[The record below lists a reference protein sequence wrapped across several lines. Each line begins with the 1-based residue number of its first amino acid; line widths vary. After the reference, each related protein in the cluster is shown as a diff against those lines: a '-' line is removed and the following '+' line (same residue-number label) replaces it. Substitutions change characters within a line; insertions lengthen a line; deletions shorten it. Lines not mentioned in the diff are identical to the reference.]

1 MKHRELKAKVL
12 ANPETL
18 EAYRGMETEYELLR
32 QMLKARAKAGLS
44 QSQVASKMGTK
55 APAVTRL
62 ESALTSGSHSP
73 TLATIQRYA
82 RAVGCELKVSLVSS
96 RDVQPNKSPKRTASD
111 GSH

>member
-12 ANPETL
+12 SNPETL
-18 EAYRGMETEYELLR
+18 AAYRGMETEFELLR

-44 QSQVASKMGTK
+44 QAQVAQKMGTK

-73 TLATIQRYA
+73 SLATIQRYA
-82 RAVGCELKVSLVSS
+82 RAVGCELQIRLVNSRNVKPNNSL
-96 RDVQPNKSPKRTASD
+96 KRTP
-111 GSH
+111 

>member
-12 ANPETL
+12 ANPETRA
-18 EAYRGMETEYELLR
+18 AYRSMETEFELLR

-44 QSQVASKMGTK
+44 QAQVAQKMGTK

-73 TLATIQRYA
+73 SLATIQRYA
-82 RAVGCELKVSLVSS
+82 RAVGCELQVKLVKL
-96 RDVQPNKSPKRTASD
+96 RDVKPDKSLNPDAPRRA
-111 GSH
+111 G